1 VTGLLGREPV
11 RVYLY
16 TVLVAVVGLLL
27 GYDVVEPDKA
37 VLWITLG
44 GAVLAVEGARS
55 RVSPVVQGEGVRDE
69 RDDA

>member
-1 VTGLLGREPV
+1 VIAREPV
-11 RVYLY
+11 RAYLY
-16 TVLVAVVGLLL
+16 TVLVAAVGLLL

-55 RVSPVVQGEGVRDE
+55 RVSPVVQGEGVAE
-69 RDDA
+69 